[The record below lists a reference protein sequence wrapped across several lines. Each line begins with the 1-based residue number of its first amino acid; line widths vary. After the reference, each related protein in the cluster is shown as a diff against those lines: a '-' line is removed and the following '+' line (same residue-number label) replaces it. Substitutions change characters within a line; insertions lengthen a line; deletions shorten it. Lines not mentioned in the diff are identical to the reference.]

1 MAVSNEPDY
10 MPSQQN
16 KVSSHTTAHTE
27 SEHSNHDKQMSD
39 QQMKNMP
46 HNDSHTESSQGGG
59 MRGAFTCGVLDAFL
73 QQNFN
78 PFDLFVG
85 VSSGSTNLANYL
97 AKQHGRNIELYL
109 DHSLRPEFIRYGR
122 FFKGGDLLDMQWMWD
137 TVEKENPLDQNT
149 LFAQNPD
156 FYMVL
161 TMLDLVMPNI
171 YAQGKTILLTGYV
184 PQALFPIL
192 QGKLLRF
199 LQSNIKNLLVIRTRT
214 QSYFKASSKADQ
226 FFAKYLMNQY
236 AGFSDSLK
244 QRCQRYNATVDFM
257 RQNNQQGILEVCPPD
272 DKMLAGRLCK
282 DKRKLQYTYEVG
294 LDCGRKAIEDW
305 ERFSKQA

>member
-1 MAVSNEPDY
+1 MMTNLRNALVVE
-10 MPSQQN
+10 
-16 KVSSHTTAHTE
+16 
-27 SEHSNHDKQMSD
+27 
-39 QQMKNMP
+39 
-46 HNDSHTESSQGGG
+46 GGG

-161 TMLDLVMPNI
+161 THARSGHAEYLRAGKDNI
-171 YAQGKTILLTGYV
+171 IEGLRASSSIPYLTRKAVEIFGEPYFDGGVADALPVQWAAQ
-184 PQALFPIL
+184 
-192 QGKLLRF
+192 
-199 LQSNIKNLLVIRTRT
+199 QSNIKNLLVIRTRT

-257 RQNNQQGILEVCPPD
+257 LQNNQQGILEVCPPD

>member
-1 MAVSNEPDY
+1 MMTNLRNALVVE
-10 MPSQQN
+10 
-16 KVSSHTTAHTE
+16 
-27 SEHSNHDKQMSD
+27 
-39 QQMKNMP
+39 
-46 HNDSHTESSQGGG
+46 GGG

-161 TMLDLVMPNI
+161 THARSGHAEYLRAGKDNI
-171 YAQGKTILLTGYV
+171 IEGLRASSSIPYLTRKAVEIFGEPYFDGGVADALPVQWAAQ
-184 PQALFPIL
+184 
-192 QGKLLRF
+192 
-199 LQSNIKNLLVIRTRT
+199 QSNIKNLLVIRTRT

-244 QRCQRYNATVDFM
+244 KRCQRYNATVDFM